1 MISSFFSIINDPFE
15 DKTLEQIEEET
26 IWGLVIAS
34 IFGGLSFIGLVM
46 LGVSYLRKYLRE

>member
-1 MISSFFSIINDPFE
+1 MISSFFSIINNPFE
-15 DKTLEQIEEET
+15 DKTPEQIEEET